1 MKYYGHLMAP
11 PSSSGSCLS
20 CVWSLYINWVV
31 YSALIITYRRWN
43 NDDMYMFAWPW
54 PILWEDAS
62 ASITAIVNSWI
73 KHNFCL
79 WHSASFITLFC
90 FWSWY
95 KSVFWSLFQLPLNCF
110 ELISGLLMFF
120 SVIQHPCDLFTCLV
134 TKSFKLNFVASWFTI
149 FFSFFFFTYI
159 LLIWLVLRIHWLYG
173 QKLMDTRC
181 DLCMGTLC
189 IVESKK
195 STDWVIIFG
204 SAMPLVRSNDNPA
217 VIEVELCDGS
227 EFYFRNVF
235 QKLWQ
240 MLKSVL
246 MRPHIKEI
254 NVVIDEFRFHC
265 LCKYFSWPSSS

>member
-1 MKYYGHLMAP
+1 MASVYHFMFWEHRMTRLSSVSRMTLLWLLITGQLKLCFRRVCLEHVRNSRMMKSITRWTNEMKYYGHLMAP

-149 FFSFFFFTYI
+149 FFFFFLFHLHPVNLIGFTDS
-159 LLIWLVLRIHWLYG
+159 LVVRTKVNGHALWSLYG
-173 QKLMDTRC
+173 Y
-181 DLCMGTLC
+181 TLYC
-189 IVESKK
+189 WK
-195 STDWVIIFG
+195 
-204 SAMPLVRSNDNPA
+204 
-217 VIEVELCDGS
+217 
-227 EFYFRNVF
+227 
-235 QKLWQ
+235 
-240 MLKSVL
+240 
-246 MRPHIKEI
+246 
-254 NVVIDEFRFHC
+254 
-265 LCKYFSWPSSS
+265 